1 MPKKSKSAQAADS
14 AESRGI
20 NAASAPTL
28 FLFDRGVPNHFFFLR
43 ETAQAAFLNFYQ
55 PTSPNCKLINEV
67 VFCHNRSMSHSD
79 NSAAVFPIH
88 VLVVDDHPNT
98 AHTLAR
104 AIAQIGSKVEVLSAI
119 SGQEALQ
126 RVQDCPVDI
135 LITDM
140 VMPQMNGIELI
151 ERLQNHPGGKPSYI
165 ILITAYDMAEVREA
179 AQRMNINEIII
190 KPVNPEHLYET
201 IEKLVKNWSEL
212 RSLTQEKQAAK
223 PYKVLIA
230 DDRPDNVLLLSRYME
245 NEGYTYITAV
255 DGVEALDKIRAEL
268 PDLVLLDV
276 SMPRKDG
283 FEVLREMRADA
294 ALPYI
299 PVIILTAARVDPVD
313 VQAGF
318 SLGADDY
325 ITKPFDRHDLLAR
338 IRTKLFE
345 QNLQPP

>member
-1 MPKKSKSAQAADS
+1 MDHQDNPSALS
-14 AESRGI
+14 SIRI
-20 NAASAPTL
+20 
-28 FLFDRGVPNHFFFLR
+28 
-43 ETAQAAFLNFYQ
+43 
-55 PTSPNCKLINEV
+55 LI
-67 VFCHNRSMSHSD
+67 
-79 NSAAVFPIH
+79 
-88 VLVVDDHPNT
+88 VDDHPNT

-104 AIAQIGSKVEVLSAI
+104 ALAQLGSKVEVLSAT
-119 SGQEALQ
+119 SGYEALQ
-126 RVQDCPVDI
+126 LAQDRSVDI

-140 VMPQMNGIELI
+140 VMPQMNGLELI
-151 ERLQNHPGGKPSYI
+151 ENLQNHAGRKPRHI
-165 ILITAYDMAEVREA
+165 ILITAYDISGVRES
-179 AQRMNINEIII
+179 AQRMDVNDIMV
-190 KPVNPEHLYET
+190 KPVNPEHLYEMV
-201 IEKLVKNWSEL
+201 ESLVNDWSPPKSPAPEQSSAKLHKI
-212 RSLTQEKQAAK
+212 
-223 PYKVLIA
+223 LIA

-245 NEGYTYITAV
+245 SEGYAYITAS

-325 ITKPFDRHDLLAR
+325 VTKPFDRNNLLVR
-338 IRTKLFE
+338 IRTKLLE
-345 QNLQPP
+345 QKLQPP

>member
-1 MPKKSKSAQAADS
+1 MDYRDNPSAIS
-14 AESRGI
+14 SIRI
-20 NAASAPTL
+20 
-28 FLFDRGVPNHFFFLR
+28 
-43 ETAQAAFLNFYQ
+43 
-55 PTSPNCKLINEV
+55 LI
-67 VFCHNRSMSHSD
+67 
-79 NSAAVFPIH
+79 
-88 VLVVDDHPNT
+88 VDDHPNT

-104 AIAQIGSKVEVLSAI
+104 ALAQLGSKVEVLSAT
-119 SGQEALQ
+119 SGHEALQ
-126 RVQDCPVDI
+126 LVQGRSVDI

-140 VMPQMNGIELI
+140 VMPQMNGLELI
-151 ERLQNHPGGKPSYI
+151 ENLQNHSGRKPRHI
-165 ILITAYDMAEVREA
+165 ILITAYDISGVRES
-179 AQRMNINEIII
+179 AQRMDVNDIIV
-190 KPVNPEHLYET
+190 KPVNPEHLYEMV
-201 IEKLVKNWSEL
+201 ENLVNNWCPPKSPPPEQSSAKL
-212 RSLTQEKQAAK
+212 
-223 PYKVLIA
+223 YKILIA

-245 NEGYTYITAV
+245 NEGYAYITAG

-299 PVIILTAARVDPVD
+299 PVIILTAARVDPMD

-325 ITKPFDRHDLLAR
+325 VTKPFDRNDLLVR
-338 IRTKLFE
+338 IRTKLLE